1 MGPMRD
7 RAKDGGGLA
16 SGLLFRSPDGP
27 RTRRTMMAATPRLR
41 RCIAFTTAGVA
52 AAARGLLAHTPAR
65 GRSEAE
71 VCLAG
76 PNDGLVRR
84 AEAIVLARAV
94 RFSPSPEH
102 PEFGKLTFEVEQVL
116 SGEFRD
122 ATLTLDANLDE
133 SAGRTPE
140 DDFSAPRPSAAA
152 CIAEDYRLRGRYLL
166 FLRQY
171 SRRWDLSGPG
181 FSRVNEEVNGPD
193 SPWVQAVRLYL
204 RVAALHGYDREKAAL
219 GQLRARMAAGEE
231 AKALAG
237 ALVRGI
243 DLPFRTPRDAKSGA
257 DLVELFRKAPS
268 DRVRLEALWALAHTG
283 PPEVKGFMRQALL
296 QETRAEWLQPL
307 GGYFAKVEDHAA
319 FGTLAALWDRCPPDG
334 AQRSAIR
341 DALPAAARP
350 RDAKRMLELLH
361 GSSASEAAILALW
374 FVRPARHPP
383 PAIAP
388 LHGRIPPRPHPPNP
402 FLPL

>member
-52 AAARGLLAHTPAR
+52 AAARGLLAAAPAR
-65 GRSEAE
+65 GCEEATGS
-71 VCLAG
+71 LAHT
-76 PNDGLVRR
+76 NYELVRR

-102 PEFGKLTFEVEQVL
+102 PECGKLIFEVEQVL

-237 ALVRGI
+237 ALVADI
-243 DLPFRTPRDAKSGA
+243 DRHFRTPSDAKSGA

-268 DRVRLEALWALAHTG
+268 DRVRLEAAR
-283 PPEVKGFMRQALL
+283 V
-296 QETRAEWLQPL
+296 
-307 GGYFAKVEDHAA
+307 A
-319 FGTLAALWDRCPPDG
+319 F
-334 AQRSAIR
+334 
-341 DALPAAARP
+341 
-350 RDAKRMLELLH
+350 
-361 GSSASEAAILALW
+361 W
-374 FVRPARHPP
+374 FVRPGRDPR
-383 PAIAP
+383 PAIAD
-388 LHGRIPPRPHPPNP
+388 LHGRIPRGDYGRNLFLTMALAAAGDAAVVAWAERAVKPGSAAAGAASVADASGLSRSADDDRGVAVYVLPVSPLAAADGPPRQLVPPAHPRLLPDPLGPNTFHPPRFTP
-402 FLPL
+402 R